1 MLIIVMADTIICKA
15 LSKEL
20 FILRVLIPVN
30 RNIQNNKAE
39 IPVLNSNEFLS
50 RSRRAHYQIYPDLI
64 VKVFLHNPC
73 GPMVFPKNE
82 NL

>member
-1 MLIIVMADTIICKA
+1 MLIIVMADTIISKA

-39 IPVLNSNEFLS
+39 IPVLNSNEFFLD
-50 RSRRAHYQIYPDLI
+50 PDELTTKYILI
-64 VKVFLHNPC
+64 
-73 GPMVFPKNE
+73 
-82 NL
+82 